1 MSTMVLGLCFLG
13 KLQMNPFEFSNS
25 ITYTKQDIMND
36 LNEKEYAPFL
46 VNRSLSYHQDCILYA
61 NEMNSRFDVS
71 HRLQYH
77 YLLNTIRKRK
87 RFAKWSKP
95 ELIDDL
101 KIVMDYYSVSRE
113 KAEEYLTILTK
124 SSIEVLKRRMKK
136 GGKSEL

>member
-1 MSTMVLGLCFLG
+1 
-13 KLQMNPFEFSNS
+13 MNPFEFSNS

-61 NEMNSRFDVS
+61 NEMNRRFDIS
-71 HRLQYH
+71 HKLQYH

-95 ELIDDL
+95 QLIDDL
-101 KIVMDYYSVSRE
+101 KIVMDYYSVSRG
-113 KAEEYLTILTK
+113 KAEEYLSILTK
-124 SSIEVLKRRMKK
+124 SGIETLKKRMNK

>member
-1 MSTMVLGLCFLG
+1 
-13 KLQMNPFEFSNS
+13 MNPFEFSNS

-61 NEMNSRFDVS
+61 NEMNRRFDIS
-71 HRLQYH
+71 HKLQYH

-95 ELIDDL
+95 QLIDDL
-101 KIVMDYYSVSRE
+101 KIVMDYYSVSRG
-113 KAEEYLTILTK
+113 KAEEYLSILNK
-124 SSIEVLKRRMKK
+124 SGIETLKKRMNK

>member
-1 MSTMVLGLCFLG
+1 
-13 KLQMNPFEFSNS
+13 MNPFEFSNS

-46 VNRSLSYHQDCILYA
+46 VNRALSYHQDCILYA
-61 NEMNSRFDVS
+61 NEMNRRFDIS
-71 HRLQYH
+71 HKLQYH

-101 KIVMDYYSVSRE
+101 KIVMEYYSVSRG
-113 KAEEYLTILTK
+113 KAEEYLSILNK
-124 SSIEVLKRRMKK
+124 SGIETLKKRMNK

>member
-1 MSTMVLGLCFLG
+1 
-13 KLQMNPFEFSNS
+13 MNPFEFSKS

-36 LNEKEYAPFL
+36 VNEKEYVPFL
-46 VNRSLSYHQDCILYA
+46 VNRSISYHQDCILYA
-61 NEMNSRFDVS
+61 NEMNRRFDIS
-71 HRLQYH
+71 HKLQYH

-113 KAEEYLTILTK
+113 KAEEYLNILTK
-124 SSIEVLKRRMKK
+124 SGIETLKKRMNK

>member
-1 MSTMVLGLCFLG
+1 
-13 KLQMNPFEFSNS
+13 
-25 ITYTKQDIMND
+25 MND
-36 LNEKEYAPFL
+36 LNEKEYAHFL

-61 NEMNSRFDVS
+61 NEMNRRFDIS
-71 HRLQYH
+71 HKLQYH

-101 KIVMDYYSVSRE
+101 NIVMDYYSISRE
-113 KAEEYLTILTK
+113 KAEEYLNILTK
-124 SSIEVLKRRMKK
+124 SEIETLKRRMKK

>member
-1 MSTMVLGLCFLG
+1 
-13 KLQMNPFEFSNS
+13 MNPFEFSNS

-46 VNRSLSYHQDCILYA
+46 VNRALSYHQDCILYA
-61 NEMNSRFDVS
+61 NEMNRRFDIS
-71 HRLQYH
+71 HKLQYH

-113 KAEEYLTILTK
+113 KAEEYLNILTK
-124 SSIEVLKRRMKK
+124 SGLAQLKKRMYK

>member
-1 MSTMVLGLCFLG
+1 
-13 KLQMNPFEFSNS
+13 MNPFEFSNS
-25 ITYTKQDIMND
+25 ITYTKQEIMND

-46 VNRSLSYHQDCILYA
+46 VNRALSYHQDCILYA
-61 NEMNSRFDVS
+61 NEMNRRFDIS

-113 KAEEYLTILTK
+113 KAEEYLNILNK
-124 SSIEVLKRRMKK
+124 SGIKTLKKRMNK